1 MAPTS
6 SHHLSGVE
14 IDRYLSKPRKRELLD
29 TILEQI
35 KNSPLRPNSELAM
48 EQANGLHR
56 ATNRLG
62 GTRTAKEAQDAKIK
76 GYSRHRSQ
84 KTMEAILRIWAD
96 IVHAITSA
104 NRLCEFQPSR
114 GDAANYQTCLLYT
127 SPSPRDS

>member
-1 MAPTS
+1 MPPRSARTRNQSRICPIDMAPTS

-14 IDRYLSKPRKRELLD
+14 LERYLSKPRKRELLD

-76 GYSRHRSQ
+76 G
-84 KTMEAILRIWAD
+84 
-96 IVHAITSA
+96 
-104 NRLCEFQPSR
+104 
-114 GDAANYQTCLLYT
+114 CLLYT
-127 SPSPRDS
+127 SDAADE